1 MVSIRFA
8 SVLAVA
14 TMALRGVAADPP
26 PEPSQ
31 TVKNPITTPTVIL
44 AASAMTDIGCFE
56 TGVPLENHGHFQF
69 RSPGNC
75 QLVCLELDKD
85 VMGLSDGENC
95 WCGDLI
101 PPEDSKVNNSTCST
115 TCRGDDTSL
124 CKFIE

>member
-56 TGVPLENHGHFQF
+56 TGV
-69 RSPGNC
+69 GNC
-75 QLVCLELDKD
+75 QLVCLELGKD

-101 PPEDSKVNNSTCST
+101 PPKDSKVNNSTCGT